1 MQDLGYDE
9 NDDVADEDFD
19 DYQRQ
24 ARQLFIDTTRK
35 NLESNLEKAELK
47 KHDVFIVCC
56 WVIFSLVTGK
66 GLKKATLAIDEAR
79 LMESFSKIA
88 HARRY
93 MT

>member
-24 ARQLFIDTTRK
+24 ARQLLIDTTRK
-35 NLESNLEKAELK
+35 NLEGNLAKAELK
-47 KHDVFIVCC
+47 RHDVYIVSGNA
-56 WVIFSLVTGK
+56 IFSLVTGK
-66 GLKKATLAIDEAR
+66 RLKKTALEIDEAR

>member
-1 MQDLGYDE
+1 MRDIGYDE
-9 NDDVADEDFD
+9 YDDVEYDFD
-19 DYQRQ
+19 DYQRR
-24 ARQLFIDTTRK
+24 AGKLLIDTTRK
-35 NLESNLEKAELK
+35 KFESNLEKAELK

-56 WVIFSLVTGK
+56 RVIFSLVTGK